1 METRRPAT
9 RFRWNRIAVSRVSLL
24 EGVTQWPSRK
34 GGDPMRT
41 DRTVRSVVR
50 ALVAIAFIATACG
63 GGDERKPGTS
73 GQDGTPVGSP
83 APTPE
88 RTLQAVTPQELE
100 SADIVLFTGSAP
112 QGLDNGGFG
121 FEEGDVSSPGPEIRV
136 TAGAPLTLVLQ
147 NISEEFLSHDFTVV
161 AEKDESSEPLWASQT
176 LTITPGEST
185 LVTFTPE
192 APGKYFYICSIRGHM
207 SGHGMWGRFVVE

>member
-1 METRRPAT
+1 
-9 RFRWNRIAVSRVSLL
+9 
-24 EGVTQWPSRK
+24 
-34 GGDPMRT
+34 MRT
-41 DRTVRSVVR
+41 DRIVRSVAR
-50 ALVAIAFIATACG
+50 TLIAIAFVATACG
-63 GGDERKPGTS
+63 SGDPPQPSAS
-73 GQDGTPVGSP
+73 GPSESP
-83 APTPE
+83 QPSASPTAEPTP
-88 RTLQAVTPQELE
+88 LAVTPEELE

-147 NISEEFLSHDFTVV
+147 NVSEEFLSHDFTVV

-176 LTITPGEST
+176 LTINPGEST